1 MSNGSVFVPKNAVFL
16 LPTGAEWEGAKW
28 KIIYQNLDNPI
39 NPWGTITATGKW
51 SYNGSYP
58 VDSDSDWSLWIDN
71 NPQVYDK
78 NTDKEP
84 CLTHDW
90 ADTGGVKTWCK
101 KCDLS
106 GRWEMGNVV
115 IVREEK

>member
-1 MSNGSVFVPKNAVFL
+1 MSDTTWVIKDQTISPDGNTF
-16 LPTGAEWEGAKW
+16 
-28 KIIYQNLDNPI
+28 
-39 NPWGTITATGKW
+39 GTITASGNRIF
-51 SYNGSYP
+51 YGSYP
-58 VDSDSDWSLWIDN
+58 VDSDWSLWIDN

-78 NTDKEP
+78 NTDREP

>member
-1 MSNGSVFVPKNAVFL
+1 MSDTTWVIKDQVIGPNGNTF
-16 LPTGAEWEGAKW
+16 
-28 KIIYQNLDNPI
+28 
-39 NPWGTITATGKW
+39 GTITASPSLSSGKW
-51 SYNGSYP
+51 TYNGSYA
-58 VDSDSDWSLWIDN
+58 VESDSEWSAWIDN
-71 NPQVYDK
+71 NPQVFDK
-78 NTDKEP
+78 KSDKEP

>member
-1 MSNGSVFVPKNAVFL
+1 MTDSLKTWTITQQTISPDGNTF
-16 LPTGAEWEGAKW
+16 
-28 KIIYQNLDNPI
+28 
-39 NPWGTITATGKW
+39 GTITASGKW
-51 SYNGSYP
+51 SYNGSYHH
-58 VDSDSDWSLWIDN
+58 WIDN

-101 KCDLS
+101 KCDLG

-115 IVREEK
+115 IDDSRNED